1 MDTKTKSGLHST
13 PGGGPL
19 YGKRPAAINRTLRI
33 DLEGCYGI
41 KSFRA
46 ELEFSGERRH
56 AAIYAPNGT
65 MKTSL
70 ARTFEDLGPRD
81 DPDKKES
88 RDRLSPSAPYR
99 RLIEYE
105 CGPDGPA
112 GGGSTRRLHSGDV
125 LVLRPRE
132 LDADMA
138 EASSKILVSQELRK
152 ERSAVY
158 GGLIAKKDALLKWL
172 AGKSGLDERGVKETI
187 IRDFGG
193 DATKV
198 EQFLEIID
206 ENSGLDPDDFAH
218 FDGVKYGDVFSE
230 KALAVI
236 TTDKFRRLANEYVA
250 KYRQLI
256 KGSLYFTD
264 DFDHDQATTAK
275 KRLTSTN
282 FFKAGHRV
290 TLVPG
295 KAAPGKAAPGK
306 AAPKEIDGEDSFQD
320 AINSEIE
327 RIRKGAGLEWD
338 QIDKILSKNAETKSL
353 RRLLAG
359 NARLLD
365 ALKEPAAARQ
375 SLWRSYLSAEGSPG
389 EDLASAY
396 RACKDKLADIDRR
409 AAEEGTLW
417 DEVVAQFNKR
427 FDLPVDLH
435 VANRS
440 HALLDGEV
448 AALEFLFDV
457 GGQRKPV
464 TYAELNGILSEG
476 EKRALY
482 MLYGLFKIEQRT
494 RDGQK
499 TLLVVDDIVDSF
511 DYKSKHAIMQ
521 YLYEVSDREIF
532 NFLILTHN
540 FDFFRN
546 VNHRIVDY
554 NRCYYA
560 TKSDDGIRLTEAH
573 WVRGPL
579 GYMLNNLSRP
589 ENLVAAVAF
598 ARNMREHSHGTG
610 DGWYCMLS
618 SVLHYRADTDSI
630 VVGKVIEA
638 LEEIFPKNQAGIDK
652 LTYDTSE
659 KMTRFVER
667 AAEEIAG
674 RPDSMTLA
682 EKIVLAVY
690 ARVAAERFL
699 ASRIHEET
707 GGPDKEP
714 STCALVRKYREGVGS
729 GEDKEMLDTLDRV
742 CLTTSEIIHI
752 NSFMYEPIL
761 DMSGDSLARLYRDV
775 RALAKDGGGA

>member
-1 MDTKTKSGLHST
+1 M
-13 PGGGPL
+13 
-19 YGKRPAAINRTLRI
+19 NRTLRI

-41 KSFRA
+41 KSFQA
-46 ELEFSGERRH
+46 ELEFSDERRH

-70 ARTFEDLGPRD
+70 ARTFEDLGPESA
-81 DPDKKES
+81 PDRPES

-105 CGPDGPA
+105 CGAASPA
-112 GGGSTRRLHSGDV
+112 GCSTRRLHSGDV

-132 LDADMA
+132 LDPDMA
-138 EASSKILVSQELRK
+138 EAASKILVSEDLRK

-158 GGLIAKKDALLKWL
+158 GGLAAKKEALLKWL
-172 AGKSGLDERGVKETI
+172 AGKSGLDERTVKETM

-193 DATKV
+193 DTKKV

-206 ENSGLDPDDFAH
+206 KSSGLDPADFTH
-218 FDGVKYGDVFSE
+218 LDGVKYGDIFGE
-230 KALAVI
+230 KPLSVI
-236 TTDKFRRLANEYVA
+236 TSDRFALLASKYVA

-256 KGSLYFTD
+256 KESSYFTA

-275 KRLTSTN
+275 KRLAATN

-295 KAAPGKAAPGK
+295 RTAPAKAT
-306 AAPKEIDGEDSFQD
+306 PKEIDGEDSFQD
-320 AINSEIE
+320 AINSEIG
-327 RIRKGAGLEWD
+327 RINTGAGPEWKE
-338 QIDKILSKNAETKSL
+338 INKILSKNAETKSL
-353 RRLLAG
+353 RSLLAG
-359 NARLLD
+359 NARLLED
-365 ALKEPAAARQ
+365 LEDPEEARRL
-375 SLWRSYLSAEGSPG
+375 LWKSYLSADGSPSD
-389 EDLASAY
+389 DLASTY
-396 RACKDKLADIDRR
+396 RACKGDLADIDRR
-409 AAEEGTLW
+409 AGEKKTMW
-417 DEVVAQFNKR
+417 DEVVDQFNKR
-427 FDLPVDLH
+427 FDLPVELR

-457 GGQRKPV
+457 GGQKKPV
-464 TYAELNGILSEG
+464 SYAELNGILSEG

-494 RDGQK
+494 RDGQH

-511 DYKSKHAIMQ
+511 DYKNKHAIMQ
-521 YLYEVSDREIF
+521 YLYEVSDRKTF
-532 NFLILTHN
+532 NLLILTHN

-546 VNHRIVDY
+546 VNHRIVYYD
-554 NRCYYA
+554 RCYYA
-560 TKSDDGIRLTEAH
+560 AKSDARISLTGAH

-579 GYMLNNLSRP
+579 DDMLNNLSKP

-598 ARNMREHSHGTG
+598 ARNIRGHSHGTG
-610 DGWYCMLS
+610 DRTYGMLS
-618 SVLHYRADTDSI
+618 SVLHHRVDTGSI
-630 VVGKVIEA
+630 AVGGVVESLG
-638 LEEIFPKNQAGIDK
+638 EIFPKNVAAIAK
-652 LTYDTSE
+652 LAHDASM
-659 KMTRFVER
+659 KMTSLVER
-667 AAEEIAG
+667 AAEKTAG
-674 RPDSMTLA
+674 QPDSMTLA
-682 EKIVLAVY
+682 GKIVLAVY
-690 ARVAAERFL
+690 ARVAAERFM
-699 ASRIHEET
+699 AGKISSK
-707 GGPDKEP
+707 GGDPGEAP
-714 STCALVRKYREGVGS
+714 STCELVKKCREYLAS
-729 GEDKEMLDTLDRV
+729 EEDKKTLDTLDRV